1 MPSPAHIHGFEILE
15 RIGSGAESAIYR
27 AREPPSRR
35 TVALK
40 HVVIYTGRTRSTF
53 ATPETNTKC
62 FAACRRTR
70 TAAAAGHRA
79 GL

>member
-27 AREPPSRR
+27 AREPSSRR

-40 HVVIYTGRTRSTF
+40 HVVI
-53 ATPETNTKC
+53 
-62 FAACRRTR
+62 
-70 TAAAAGHRA
+70 
-79 GL
+79 